1 MLGLNDKSWLVEKFY
16 EKNYE
21 PRISQSHSKNRV
33 EESIYETYF
42 GLGQCVKLIDELGV
56 FKVSP
61 AGLALGNYMQKALF
75 GEKLEGRC
83 LDMGT
88 GSGVLALLLRSMGA
102 TDIVATD
109 ISPAA
114 VQLARRN
121 EKLNFENNQIHFAVS
136 DLFST
141 LPKSEKNFDIVIFNP
156 PGWRTPSDHFS
167 SHLQAAS
174 GNGGIDLSAMFYGD
188 KVLLQFLSDLPN
200 YLAKDGHAIIGLN
213 SLVGI
218 KDVLT
223 QYKIAQGDLCPLQ
236 FRLLERHTFPLLFY
250 SKDWEGIGLHLLE
263 EFARWQELYQSAFSL
278 DSQGNLY
285 WSYELIEC
293 MHRSDLRGEAHA

>member
-1 MLGLNDKSWLVEKFY
+1 MLGLNDKSWLVEKLY
-16 EKNYE
+16 EKSYE
-21 PRISQSHSKNRV
+21 PRPGKSHSKSRV
-33 EESIYETYF
+33 EDPTYETYF
-42 GLGQCVKLIDELGV
+42 GLGQCVKLIDEPGV

-75 GEKLEGRC
+75 FEGLDGRC

-114 VQLARRN
+114 VQLAKRN
-121 EKLNFENNQIHFAVS
+121 EKLNFEDSKIHFAVS

-141 LPKSEKNFDIVIFNP
+141 LPLSENKFDVVIFNP
-156 PGWRTPSDHFS
+156 PGWRTPSNHFS
-167 SHLQAAS
+167 GHLDKTS

-188 KVLLQFLSDLPN
+188 KVLLQFLTDLPS
-200 YLAKDGHAIIGLN
+200 YLSEDGHAIIGLN

-223 QYKIAQGDLCPLQ
+223 QHKIAQGEFCPLQ

-250 SKDWEGIGLHLLE
+250 SKDWENIGLHLLE
-263 EFARWQELYQSAFSL
+263 EFARWQQLYQSAFSL

-293 MHRSDLRGEAHA
+293 TLPKKGRGNAHA